1 MYDLNKIK
9 DEIKTLPKWKEQIC
23 LQGTEFNKDPFAG
36 VGKIINLP
44 GKEKEFIYPL
54 FDIPYINAIIKE
66 HSLYRV
72 RLMNLKSKT
81 CYTYHKDPYKRFHI
95 PIITNDN
102 CFFVIDDKI
111 TRYPAD
117 GNWYIVDT
125 TKKHTALNA
134 SWNDRIHLVGNLDD

>member
-1 MYDLNKIK
+1 M
-9 DEIKTLPKWKEQIC
+9 
-23 LQGTEFNKDPFAG
+23 
-36 VGKIINLP
+36 
-44 GKEKEFIYPL
+44 
-54 FDIPYINAIIKE
+54 
-66 HSLYRV
+66 
-72 RLMNLKSKT
+72 
-81 CYTYHKDPYKRFHI
+81 
-95 PIITNDN
+95 